1 MSTATVQQIGQDLA
15 TWLGLAQ
22 RGDTVAIM
30 DHGQIIAQ
38 LGPPTSQPEP
48 QAIPLKSMADWLTEQ
63 DQRRRRIFG
72 HSIITDSAALL
83 EEQRADRA

>member
-30 DHGQIIAQ
+30 DHGQVIAQ

-48 QAIPLKSMADWLTEQ
+48 EAQPLKSMADWLTEQ
-63 DQRRRRIFG
+63 DQRMQQIFG
-72 HSIITDSAALL
+72 DRIIADSAALL
-83 EEQRADRA
+83 DDQRADRA